1 MSNTNNVN
9 NPNEELEF
17 ERMMEER
24 IKDNFGAA
32 SSNAAKETDARL
44 KEMNK
49 KLPSWNLEPPY
60 TFLK

>member
-1 MSNTNNVN
+1 MSTNNTVN
-9 NPNEELEF
+9 NPGEELEF
-17 ERMMEER
+17 EKMMEER

-32 SSNAAKETDARL
+32 SSASAKEVDARL

-49 KLPSWNLEPPY
+49 KLPSWNLEPPH